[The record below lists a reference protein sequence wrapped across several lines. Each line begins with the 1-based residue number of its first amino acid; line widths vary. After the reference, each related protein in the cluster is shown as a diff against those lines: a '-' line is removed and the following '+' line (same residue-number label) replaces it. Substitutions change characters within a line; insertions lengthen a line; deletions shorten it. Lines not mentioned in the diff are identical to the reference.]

1 MPDEPVSINEDSSS
15 GNERLLAVAGHSN
28 KIPRLLF
35 FTFDFS
41 GVMISYVY
49 SEFSICFYRYYGEME
64 AEQLNKLTFTA
75 FMVEGCG
82 EFAGGLLLALFAHK
96 MRQVVFFN
104 LANSLLFVGSVVAM
118 WLGFELQE
126 EWLLQL
132 TAFFVGFADCFGFAL
147 ALGISGRWDQAGIS
161 LFNFGQSFTVALLS
175 ALYIFLGT
183 PYVFIVYGVYLL
195 LATAGSLI
203 YRRSIQQQDQQD

>member
-1 MPDEPVSINEDSSS
+1 MSVNDSDHSA
-15 GNERLLAVAGHSN
+15 NERLLAMAGHSN

-35 FTFDFS
+35 FTFAFS

-49 SEFSICFYRYYGEME
+49 SEFSICFYRYYSEME
-64 AEQLNKLTFTA
+64 AEQLNKLTFVT

-82 EFAGGLLLALFAHK
+82 EFVGGLLLALFAHK
-96 MRQVVFFN
+96 MDKVVFFN

-118 WLGFELQE
+118 WRGFELQE
-126 EWLLQL
+126 EWLLQV
-132 TAFFVGFADCFGFAL
+132 TAFLVGFADCFGFAL

-175 ALYIFLGT
+175 TLYIFLGT
-183 PYVFIVYGVYLL
+183 PWVFIVYGVYLL
-195 LATAGSLI
+195 LATMGSFI
-203 YRRSIQQQDQQD
+203 YRRSIQQKDQQD